1 MASTDAGGQSRP
13 SMRRKSSAQ
22 TLLNTFKSSANN
34 PPPTAPASQ
43 LSMQIPPTVINSGH
57 GGASTPVST
66 TQREWDTQSMK
77 SDSVSSSTPLGQGNA
92 NGSPALIQGTSV
104 ESLRDLVTKR
114 MITLTYLRN
123 VHEGSAAL
131 SRRSHWFNTVMMTRA
146 DLDRV
151 FSNTLMKRRTLSFA
165 ILGMSLSGIFDN
177 TNANDLMKSLLN
189 ILTEHEQSKEEN
201 YKPKMRFF
209 KSNKMPRR
217 QTNAMNDYAMTVP
230 EANEASFLVMPH
242 VPFPLDYHQTLLSL
256 LDILSE
262 VYHRLSK
269 ILGPS
274 PFPHSGQYMMGPLGV
289 LTPHPGVSYL
299 FQGVEGTQTHDA
311 DGNGSLWG
319 IANGAGIGA
328 GPPAGSGMMSPP
340 ASWTPVI
347 GDTILKIDGKLKRI
361 IGQLLKE
368 LDQFARN
375 AIKDELA
382 SLDPLLRNQA
392 VSDNGREQFDF
403 DFGF

>member
-1 MASTDAGGQSRP
+1 MASTGAGGQSRP

-22 TLLNTFKSSANN
+22 TLLSSFKSPSVNN
-34 PPPTAPASQ
+34 PPTTAPATQ
-43 LSMQIPPTVINSGH
+43 LTMQIPPAPPVSGQGGP

-66 TQREWDTQSMK
+66 TQREWDTQSIK
-77 SDSVSSSTPLGQGNA
+77 SDSVSSSAPLNRGDA
-92 NGSPALIQGTSV
+92 SGSPALAQVASL
-104 ESLRDLVTKR
+104 ESLRDLVMKR
-114 MITLTYLRN
+114 MITLTYLRS
-123 VHEGSAAL
+123 VHEG
-131 SRRSHWFNTVMMTRA
+131 RSHWFNTVMMTRA

-151 FSNTLMKRRTLSFA
+151 FNNTLMRKRTISFA
-165 ILGMSLSGIFDN
+165 ILGMSLSSIFDN
-177 TNANDLMKSLLN
+177 TSTNDLLKSLLN

-230 EANEASFLVMPH
+230 EAGETSFLVMPH
-242 VPFPLDYHQTLLSL
+242 VPFSLDYHQTLLSL

-274 PFPHSGQYMMGPLGV
+274 PFPHSGHYMMGPLGV

-299 FQGVEGTQTHDA
+299 FQGSDNSHANDSEG
-311 DGNGSLWG
+311 GNGSLWG
-319 IANGAGIGA
+319 IANGGGIGSGA
-328 GPPAGSGMMSPP
+328 PAGNGMMSPP
-340 ASWTPVI
+340 ATWTPVL
-347 GDTILKIDGKLKRI
+347 GEVILKIDGKLKKI
-361 IGQLLKE
+361 VSQLLKE

-392 VSDNGREQFDF
+392 VADNGREQYDF
-403 DFGF
+403 EFGY